1 MKEITEE
8 LAKVLIP
15 EPVKDEHEEPD
26 DHAARAKSASEARNA
41 LVGEL
46 MMAAGASPAEDPVLA
61 RLGELAAQKRE
72 IQRQIRL
79 ITAYAREFVRPEP
92 YRLRALAEA
101 AGMSISTI
109 RTIYDTEDKIA
120 VATRIGRKDVKNTVR
135 PVVGEQWRRLP
146 ARHTPGDAT
155 PPVTPSP

>member
-1 MKEITEE
+1 MPRMKEITEE

-15 EPVKDEHEEPD
+15 EPARGEDES
-26 DHAARAKSASEARNA
+26 DHDYRARVASAGEARNA

-46 MMAAGASPAEDPVLA
+46 MMAAGASATEDPVLA
-61 RLGELAAQKRE
+61 RLVELAAQKRE

-79 ITAYAREFVRPEP
+79 IVAYAREFVRPEP

-109 RTIYDTEDKIA
+109 RTVYDTDDKIA
-120 VATRIGRKDVKNTVR
+120 VATRIGRKDVKNTVH
-135 PVVGEQWRRLP
+135 PVVGDQWWRLP
-146 ARHTPGDAT
+146 ARSTTGDAI
-155 PPVTPSP
+155 PFP

>member
-15 EPVKDEHEEPD
+15 EPVKDEDEEPTD
-26 DHAARAKSASEARNA
+26 YAARARSASEARNT

-61 RLGELAAQKRE
+61 RLGELAAQRRE

-101 AGMSISTI
+101 AGMSISSI
-109 RTIYDTEDKIA
+109 RTAYDAEDKIA
-120 VATRIGRKDVKNTVR
+120 VATRIGRKDVKNTVH
-135 PVVGEQWRRLP
+135 PVVGDQWWRLP
-146 ARHTPGDAT
+146 ARHTN
-155 PPVTPSP
+155 PPLSPDL